1 MYSPLNS
8 DGVQTGAYWNNA
20 FILIADEQVA
30 LQKGMTNS
38 SYAATAPMVRIL
50 QKESPQMIGGQKL
63 KTRVFRVNPENLEKE
78 EFYMTMAKDI
88 AIQTMIA
95 NKLYFGTPVVA

>member
-1 MYSPLNS
+1 
-8 DGVQTGAYWNNA
+8 
-20 FILIADEQVA
+20 
-30 LQKGMTNS
+30 
-38 SYAATAPMVRIL
+38 VRIL